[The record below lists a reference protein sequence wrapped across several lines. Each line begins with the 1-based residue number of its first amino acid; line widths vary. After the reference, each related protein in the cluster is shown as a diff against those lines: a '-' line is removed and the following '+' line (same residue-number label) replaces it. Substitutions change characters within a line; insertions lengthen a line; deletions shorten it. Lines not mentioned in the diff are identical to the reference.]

1 MSYKITDLSTGS
13 TVASD
18 DWLPIVDKSDTTQA
32 ATGTTKKYAI
42 STLSAYLA
50 ALTETLTNKTLTSP
64 LLTTPQINDTSSDHQ
79 YIFAASELTADRTV
93 TLPLLTGNDTFVFE
107 DHAQTL
113 TNKTIVH
120 AVNSYSPSGGG
131 LATVDLSDGILH
143 VINFPAGNIS
153 VAISNETVGQ
163 YFVIELIQ
171 DGTGGRT
178 VTSWFSGDT
187 INWQDDTEPTLST
200 TANTKD
206 VLGFRVVASG
216 EFDGYIV
223 AQGIPTV

>member
-13 TVASD
+13 TIASGD
-18 DWLPIVDKSDTTQA
+18 YIPIVDVDDTTQA
-32 ATGTTKKYAI
+32 ATGTTKKYPV
-42 STLSAYLA
+42 SVLSAYLA
-50 ALTETLTNKTLTSP
+50 ALSETLTNKTLTSP
-64 LLTTPQINDTSSDHQ
+64 VLTTPQINDTSLDNQ
-79 YIFAASELTADRTV
+79 YIFAGSELTADRTV
-93 TLPLLTGNDTFVFE
+93 TLPLLTSDDSFVFE

-153 VAISNETVGQ
+153 VAVSNETVGQ

-178 VTSWFSGDT
+178 VSAWFSGDT
-187 INWQDDTEPTLST
+187 INWQDNTEPTLTT
-200 TANTKD
+200 TADRKD
-206 VLGFRVVASG
+206 VLGFRVVAAG
-216 EFDGYIV
+216 EIDGYII
-223 AQGIPTV
+223 AQGIPVS